1 MLPRDVQRDAPDSL
15 AKRDILFTPQGSGPR
30 YMAVR
35 KMPSLKHA
43 KRLEESVA
51 EAGWYDY
58 FDHVN
63 AGREINAPQAP
74 ADIAQLESTAV

>member
-15 AKRDILFTPQGSGPR
+15 AKRGILFTPQGSGPR

-35 KMPSLKHA
+35 KMPSLEHA

-51 EAGWYDY
+51 EAGRYEY
-58 FDHVN
+58 FDQVN
-63 AGREINAPQAP
+63 ARGDDCAPTSA
-74 ADIAQLESTAV
+74 